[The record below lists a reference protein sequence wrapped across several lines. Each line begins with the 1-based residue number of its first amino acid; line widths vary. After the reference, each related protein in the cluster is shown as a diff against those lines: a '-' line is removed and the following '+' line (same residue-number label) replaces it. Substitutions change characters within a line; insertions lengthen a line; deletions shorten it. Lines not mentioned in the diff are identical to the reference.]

1 MFSFNLIIGPGNR
14 FYEKV
19 LDLKYNAAL
28 AGEFTV
34 ISHDETF
41 KTLFSLIGQNKMAQ
55 ATGELHA
62 LHTFRGYTGCT
73 FGVSAQ
79 RSTGHQCFRAAV
91 DDIFDKHLAGYLKFI
106 FSDSRIR
113 IIKVARTIFKE
124 LLAVGE
130 DPIHLPIRLEYCWG
144 EATTKASARVRQ
156 LHWKFNIPT
165 LTIEPFWQ
173 PEDTRRNN
181 SHEAFPTDS
190 GSPNSNRMVCILQSP
205 FRQYYGIF

>member
-1 MFSFNLIIGPGNR
+1 
-14 FYEKV
+14 
-19 LDLKYNAAL
+19 
-28 AGEFTV
+28 
-34 ISHDETF
+34 
-41 KTLFSLIGQNKMAQ
+41 MAQ
-55 ATGELHA
+55 TTGELHA

-91 DDIFDKHLAGYLKFI
+91 DDIFDKHLAGYVKFI
-106 FSDSRIR
+106 FSDSPIR

-173 PEDTRRNN
+173 PEDTMEN
-181 SHEAFPTDS
+181 A
-190 GSPNSNRMVCILQSP
+190 ILWPDQSP
-205 FRQYYGIF
+205 LDARTAADWSTFCKVPFNRYMGYTLYVLELAKI